1 MSFGQRISS
10 FFGRVD
16 RQACF
21 NIGMSFLAFSFAGQ
35 VYQAKVRVGAMGKEG
50 KMKRL
55 QKRSQKEVA
64 DFGGRLQR
72 IEGRRIMTHP
82 PPRRPLSGCISHS
95 IPFLFS

>member
-35 VYQAKVRVGAMGKEG
+35 VYQAKVRVGGWVGAMGKEG

-72 IEGRRIMTHP
+72 IEAGV
-82 PPRRPLSGCISHS
+82 
-95 IPFLFS
+95 